1 MRYTQNPDF
10 MKRASLKAEEA
21 PSIKNPDNSISTHRM
36 AAEKYKGEW
45 YAFPTII
52 QGKDGK
58 LSEYE
63 DPFKALKENLKTGNV
78 MRFGKDKDAAIKFAK
93 GQYKEGTPMQSNPVL
108 NELMKENATGLIS
121 ILSGVS
127 GSNLGT

>member
-10 MKRASLKAEEA
+10 MKRANLKAEDA

-93 GQYKEGTPMQSNPVL
+93 GGYKKNTPMDSNPII
-108 NELMKENATGLIS
+108 EMLMKENPAGLLG
-121 ILSGVS
+121 ILSG
-127 GSNLGT
+127 NR

>member
-10 MKRASLKAEEA
+10 MKRANLKAEDA

-93 GQYKEGTPMQSNPVL
+93 GGYKKSTPMDSNPVL
-108 NELMKENATGLIS
+108 EMLMKEEPNGLLQALTGDR
-121 ILSGVS
+121 
-127 GSNLGT
+127 

>member
-10 MKRASLKAEEA
+10 MKRANLKAEDA
-21 PSIKNPDNSISTHRM
+21 PSIKNPDSSISTHRM

-45 YAFPTII
+45 YAFPTIV

-78 MRFGKDKDAAIKFAK
+78 MRFGKDKNAAIKFAK
-93 GQYKEGTPMQSNPVL
+93 GGYKKGTPMGSNPVI
-108 NELMKENATGLIS
+108 EMLMKENPAGLLS
-121 ILSGVS
+121 ILSG
-127 GSNLGT
+127 NR

>member
-10 MKRASLKAEEA
+10 MKRANLKAEDA

-78 MRFGKDKDAAIKFAK
+78 MRFGKDKDAAIKFTK
-93 GQYKEGTPMQSNPVL
+93 GGYKKSTPMDSNPVL
-108 NELMKENATGLIS
+108 EMLMKEEPNGLLQALTGDR
-121 ILSGVS
+121 
-127 GSNLGT
+127 